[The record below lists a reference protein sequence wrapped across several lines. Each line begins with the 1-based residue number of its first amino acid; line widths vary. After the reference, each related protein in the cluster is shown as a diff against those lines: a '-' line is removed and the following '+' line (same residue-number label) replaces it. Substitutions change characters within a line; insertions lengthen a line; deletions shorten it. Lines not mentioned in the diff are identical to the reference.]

1 VWSGAVLV
9 RFSVCGLLRFD
20 SEVLEAGVWV
30 RSALG
35 AEFWNAGG
43 VLLDSVLNVQ
53 ISLFPSVEHLSG
65 LRSSSV
71 VSDYRRVIL
80 SSFFFSEVSVLL
92 PLFRRAAKL

>member
-1 VWSGAVLV
+1 
-9 RFSVCGLLRFD
+9 VCGLLRFD

-80 SSFFFSEVSVLL
+80 SSFFFAEVSVLL